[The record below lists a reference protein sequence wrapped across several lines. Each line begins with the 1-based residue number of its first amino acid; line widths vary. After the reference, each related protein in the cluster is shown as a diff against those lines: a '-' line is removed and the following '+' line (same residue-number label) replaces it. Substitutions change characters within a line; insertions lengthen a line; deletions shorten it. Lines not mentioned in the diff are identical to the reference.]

1 MKKNTLFWV
10 LAVIITLGSA
20 IYQRY
25 TGPTYPQRLS
35 LEIQGNEYKMQF
47 PRSESGEKDA
57 RIEIPV
63 DDKAITGRIFYRNY
77 PTTNEW
83 TVENLI
89 REDDAL
95 VAFIPNQP
103 PAGKVEYYVV
113 LNRGKALEYEISKD
127 EPIVIR
133 YKGDVPGWVLIPHVL
148 FMFAAMLLSNLS
160 GLLAAFRRE
169 RFRFYTG
176 LTLILLLLGG
186 LILGPI
192 VQLYAFGE
200 LWTGVPFGWDLTD
213 NKTLV
218 GVIFWVI
225 AWIGNRKKPRPGLT
239 ILATVVLLAIYLI
252 PHSLMGSELDHSTGE
267 IKTGFILLLLF

>member
-1 MKKNTLFWV
+1 MKKNTLFWI
-10 LAVIITLGSA
+10 LAVIVTIGSA

-25 TGPTYPQRLS
+25 TGPTYPKRLS
-35 LEIQGNEYKMQF
+35 VEIQGNEYKMQL

-63 DDKAITGRIFYRNY
+63 QDKAVNGRIYYRKY
-77 PTTNEW
+77 PTSTEW

-89 REDDAL
+89 REDEAL

-103 PAGKVEYYVV
+103 PAGKIEYYIV
-113 LNRGKALEYEISKD
+113 LNRGQALEFDIAKD
-127 EPIVIR
+127 DPIVIR
-133 YKGDVPGWVLIPHVL
+133 YKGDVPAWVLIPHVL
-148 FMFAAMLLSNLS
+148 FMFAAMLLSNLA
-160 GLLAAFRRE
+160 GLLAAFKRE

-186 LILGPI
+186 MILGPV
-192 VQLYAFGE
+192 VQLFAFGE

-225 AWIGNRKKPRPGLT
+225 AWVGNRKKSRPGLT
-239 ILATVVLLAIYLI
+239 ILAAVILLAIYLI

-267 IKTGFILLLLF
+267 ITTGFIRGFIF